1 MRYLPLIPVLL
12 FASPLMASVLQV
24 DVTGIVHPVT
34 VEIMTAAI
42 SQAQARHADALLVR
56 LSTPGGLLDST
67 RDVIEQVLH
76 SPVPVVMW
84 VGPAGARAAS
94 AGFFLLEAGD
104 IAAMAPGTNTGASHP
119 VSGSGANLE
128 SVMNQKVEN
137 DTAALVRTLAAHRG
151 HDVDAAERT
160 VRSSVSYTETE
171 AHDKHL
177 IDVIAGDP
185 AALLQQLDGREITR
199 FDGRKQTLHFASRDV
214 IPFEP
219 TLRQKILSAIAD
231 PNIAL
236 LLLVLGALGVY
247 AEFSIPGAI
256 FPGALGAI
264 LLLLGFASLAMFPIG
279 WLGATLSILGLT
291 FFVLEAKFATH
302 GVLTAGGA
310 IALLLGAMLLIN
322 TNDPALRVRFSMALA
337 VTLPFAVIT
346 SFLLSIAVRARRNKV
361 VTGMEAMPGRLGIV
375 VAELNPSGRVK
386 VQGEYWNAV
395 AGGHIGLHERV
406 RVTAVEGLTLH
417 VEPLNEGELCR

>member
-1 MRYLPLIPVLL
+1 LRYSPLISVLL
-12 FASPLMASVLQV
+12 FGAPLMGSVLQV

-42 SQAQARHADALLVR
+42 SQAQAQHADALLVR

-94 AGFFLLEAGD
+94 AGFFLLESGD
-104 IAAMAPGTNTGASHP
+104 IAAMAPATNTGASHP
-119 VSGSGANLE
+119 VSASGANIE

-151 HDVDAAERT
+151 RDVDAAEKT
-160 VRSSVSYTETE
+160 VRASASYTETE
-171 AHDKHL
+171 ARDKHL
-177 IDVIAGDP
+177 IDLIAVDP

-199 FDGRKQTLHFASRDV
+199 FDGRKQTLHFSSKEV
-214 IPFEP
+214 VLFQPS
-219 TLRQKILSAIAD
+219 LRQKILSAIAD

-256 FPGALGAI
+256 FPGAIGAI
-264 LLLLGFASLAMFPIG
+264 LLLLGFAALAMFPIG

-302 GVLTAGGA
+302 GILTAGGA

-337 VTLPFAVIT
+337 LTIPFALIT
-346 SFLLSIAVRARRNKV
+346 SFLLSIAMRARRNKV
-361 VTGMEAMPGRLGIV
+361 VTGLEAMPGRLGV
-375 VAELNPSGRVK
+375 VVSELNPAGRVR
-386 VQGEYWNAV
+386 VQGEYWDAV
-395 AGGHIGLHERV
+395 AGTRIGPNERV
-406 RVTAVEGLTLH
+406 RVTAVEGLTLR
-417 VEPLNEGELCR
+417 VEPANEGELCP

>member
-1 MRYLPLIPVLL
+1 
-12 FASPLMASVLQV
+12 
-24 DVTGIVHPVT
+24 
-34 VEIMTAAI
+34 
-42 SQAQARHADALLVR
+42 
-56 LSTPGGLLDST
+56 
-67 RDVIEQVLH
+67 
-76 SPVPVVMW
+76 MW

-94 AGFFLLEAGD
+94 AGFFLLESGD
-104 IAAMAPGTNTGASHP
+104 IAAMAPATNTGASHP
-119 VSGSGANLE
+119 VSASGANIE

-151 HDVDAAERT
+151 RDVEAAEKT
-160 VRSSVSYTETE
+160 VRASASYTETE
-171 AHDKHL
+171 ARDKHL
-177 IDVIAGDP
+177 IDLIAVDP

-199 FDGRKQTLHFASRDV
+199 FDGRKQTLHFSSKEV
-214 IPFEP
+214 NLFQP

-256 FPGALGAI
+256 FPGAIGAI
-264 LLLLGFASLAMFPIG
+264 LLLLGFAALAMFPIG
-279 WLGATLSILGLT
+279 WLGATLSVLGLT

-337 VTLPFAVIT
+337 LTIPFALIT
-346 SFLLSIAVRARRNKV
+346 SFLLSIAMRARRNKV
-361 VTGMEAMPGRLGIV
+361 VTGMEAMPGRLGV
-375 VAELNPSGRVK
+375 VVSELNPAGRVK
-386 VQGEYWNAV
+386 VQGEYWDAV
-395 AGGHIGLHERV
+395 AAGRIGLNERV
-406 RVTAVEGLTLH
+406 RVTAVEGLTLR
-417 VEPLNEGELCR
+417 VEPANEGELCP

>member
-1 MRYLPLIPVLL
+1 LRHLALIPVLL
-12 FASPLMASVLQV
+12 FGAPLMASVLQV

-34 VEIMTAAI
+34 VEIMKAAI

-67 RDVIEQVLH
+67 REVIEQVLH
-76 SPVPVVMW
+76 SPVPVLMW

-128 SVMNQKVEN
+128 TVMNQKVEN

-151 HDVDAAERT
+151 HDVDAAEKT

-171 AHDKHL
+171 ALDRHL
-177 IDVIAGDP
+177 IDVIAADP
-185 AALLQQLDGREITR
+185 AALLQQLNGREITR
-199 FDGRKQTLHFASRDV
+199 FDGRRQTLHFSSNDV
-214 IPFEP
+214 VAFEP

-247 AEFSIPGAI
+247 AEFSVPGAI
-256 FPGALGAI
+256 FPGAIGAI
-264 LLLLGFASLAMFPIG
+264 LLLLGFAALAMFPIG
-279 WLGATLSILGLT
+279 WLGATLCILGLT

-302 GVLTAGGA
+302 GLLTAGGA
-310 IALLLGAMLLIN
+310 IALLLGAMLLID

-337 VTLPFAVIT
+337 VTLPFALIT
-346 SFLLSIAVRARRNKV
+346 SFLLSIAMRARRNKV
-361 VTGMEAMPGRLGIV
+361 VTGLEAMPGRLGIV
-375 VAELNPSGRVK
+375 VAELNPSGRVQ

-395 AGGHIGLHERV
+395 ADGHIGLDERV
-406 RVTAVEGLTLH
+406 RVTAGEGFTLR
-417 VEPLNEGELCR
+417 VEPLK